1 MWSILC
7 WSFFSSLIEGR
18 SNNSFLHAAVAAA
31 VLCTCLPTDF
41 STQIEA
47 PERNAFLDHKLHPC
61 TDPLIHTTIF
71 EEKALSTF
79 QRYWRL
85 VRPCC
90 PVLILDLKWDLKI
103 WSLAITGC
111 HIWFEDF
118 GAFRQERPK
127 EPSEQVPRLGC
138 CKYWPH
144 SLPTFWYNVGTL
156 TRIHSMYFWQCS
168 SCTNVSSRYWYV
180 GEN

>member
-1 MWSILC
+1 MVSPSHFAQQGGPTTAFFMLLLLLPSCAHVCLQISPHRLRPQKEMHFWIA
-7 WSFFSSLIEGR
+7 SFIHVF
-18 SNNSFLHAAVAAA
+18 
-31 VLCTCLPTDF
+31 
-41 STQIEA
+41 
-47 PERNAFLDHKLHPC
+47 C

-71 EEKALSTF
+71 EEKAF
-79 QRYWRL
+79 QKYWML
-85 VRPCC
+85 VRSCR
-90 PVLILDLKWDLKI
+90 PVLIWDLKWDFKI

-111 HIWFEDF
+111 HISFEDF
-118 GAFRQERPK
+118 RTFRQEHPK
-127 EPSEQVPRLGC
+127 EPSEQVPGLSC

-156 TRIHSMYFWQCS
+156 TRIHSIYFWQCS